1 MGLSILLQS
10 NLPMSVFPIIQSG
23 YNRQEKHG
31 YLKDCVSLTL
41 QKCVVYPLKDCTTPG
56 FYSRLFLVPKPGK
69 NWRPVIDLSV
79 LNGHM
84 HIPTLKMETAEI
96 IRNSV
101 TKIEWLVLIDL
112 KDAYFHV
119 PIHKESQHLLRFH
132 IDGQTY
138 QFKAQP
144 FGLATTPLEFTRVF
158 KEANLIFQSCGIRI
172 HQYLDDWL
180 LSANTSVNSR
190 QGKSSKLFN
199 SSTS

>member
-10 NLPMSVFPIIQSG
+10 NSPMSVFPIIQSG

-41 QKCVVYPLKDCTTPG
+41 QKCVVYPLKDCTAPG

-96 IRNSV
+96 LS
-101 TKIEWLVLIDL
+101 
-112 KDAYFHV
+112 
-119 PIHKESQHLLRFH
+119 HKNRMARF
-132 IDGQTY
+132 DR
-138 QFKAQP
+138 P
-144 FGLATTPLEFTRVF
+144 ER
-158 KEANLIFQSCGIRI
+158 C
-172 HQYLDDWL
+172 L
-180 LSANTSVNSR
+180 LSCTDTQRIPASTTVSYRWSNISV
-190 QGKSSKLFN
+190 QSSH
-199 SSTS
+199 SD